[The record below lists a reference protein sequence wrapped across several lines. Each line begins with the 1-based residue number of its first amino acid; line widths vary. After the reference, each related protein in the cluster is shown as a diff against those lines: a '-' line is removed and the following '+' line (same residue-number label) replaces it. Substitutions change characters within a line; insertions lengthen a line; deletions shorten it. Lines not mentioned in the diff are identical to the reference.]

1 MLSYILIFFC
11 GLCSFFTYRLGLKEG
26 LKLCGVKEETTL
38 CEVKDLYSQYKD
50 LMNYDFDEE
59 GE

>member
-26 LKLCGVKEETTL
+26 LKLC
-38 CEVKDLYSQYKD
+38 EVKKEITLREDKDFLSQYKD
-50 LMNYDFDEE
+50 LMNYDKE
-59 GE
+59 GD